1 VSRGLPNSRQRLRRV
16 YGAERAPSEK
26 VEFVEAETGISRSFD
41 ASQLVVH
48 RDFFIIFAP
57 SGSKAEIPPVPP
69 PPVYGEYDEDFI
81 NFDWTSEATR
91 PFNITFSQQP
101 IVTLEV
107 ENLNSGLEG
116 VQPFLISYDTGQL
129 TVGLS
134 ALHSGSIRYRAIYA
148 PSYPS
153 VVVRNV
159 LEPTLFYTASAG
171 FVDLNGQSDF
181 TATYNAVTNPPAAP
195 SQVFF
200 GLYDINSN
208 NQADVSIAE
217 SGSFGVTFTQGYL
230 TSYLNNRI
238 NYMAVK

>member
-1 VSRGLPNSRQRLRRV
+1 MSRGLPNSRQRLRRV
-16 YGAERAPSEK
+16 YGAERAPSDK
-26 VEFVEAETGISRSFD
+26 VEFVEAATNISRSFD
-41 ASQLVVH
+41 ASQLMVH

-57 SGSKAEIPPVPP
+57 SGSNPETPPA
-69 PPVYGEYDEDFI
+69 VYGEYDEDFVDF
-81 NFDWTSEATR
+81 NWTSEATR
-91 PFNITFSQQP
+91 PFNITFSQPP

-107 ENLNSGLEG
+107 ENFNTGLEG
-116 VQPFLISYDTGQL
+116 VQPFLVSYDNGQL

-153 VVVRNV
+153 VVRRTV
-159 LEPTLFYTASAG
+159 LEPTLYYTASAG
-171 FVDLNGQSDF
+171 YVDLSGQSEF
-181 TATYNAVTNPPAAP
+181 TATYNAVTDPPTAP

-200 GLYDINSN
+200 GLYDVNSN

-230 TSYLNNRI
+230 TSYLNNRV